1 MAGSVPAGFTSME
14 IELFPNSCAI
24 STQAFVRLIGLYYKP
39 TGAARVALNSLIT
52 GATLIGTAGG
62 RAQVCA
68 FLKGPY
74 LNDAVAAVLTA
85 KVMQIS
91 NTFLKNCNFSC
102 ASGVP
107 APVDILAALAQ
118 IIYDVF
124 TADGVSLAKLFADV
138 VMDVVCCAATL
149 GAAAVL
155 KKINPSRIIGKLIS
169 MCNKIMTQ
177 AGDAVSDAY
186 AGSAGYGPG
195 ATTAAPLSVATVAA
209 VKAKKPITTFAAA
222 LHLTPV
228 AASSTGK
235 ASPWLPAV
243 VAVVATALGSGI
255 ILHSRG
261 RLRWW
266 RRKP

>member
-24 STQAFVRLIGLYYKP
+24 STQAFIKLISLYYKP

-68 FLKGPY
+68 FLKSDY

-118 IIYDVF
+118 IVYDVF
-124 TADGVSLAKLFADV
+124 TADGVSIAKLFADV

-149 GAAAVL
+149 GTAAIL
-155 KKINPSRIIGKLIS
+155 KKINPSRIVGKLIS
-169 MCNKIMTQ
+169 MCNTIVAQ
-177 AGDAVSDAY
+177 AGDAATSAY
-186 AGSAGYGPG
+186 AGSAGYGPA
-195 ATTAAPLSVATVAA
+195 ATTAAPLNTAVVAA
-209 VKAKKPITTFAAA
+209 VKKKPLSTFASA
-222 LHLTPV
+222 LHLTPSG
-228 AASSTGK
+228 AASTGK
-235 ASPWLPAV
+235 TMNWRPAA
-243 VAVVATALGSGI
+243 VAVVATVAGSVI
-255 ILHSRG
+255 ILRSRG

-266 RRKP
+266 RRKS